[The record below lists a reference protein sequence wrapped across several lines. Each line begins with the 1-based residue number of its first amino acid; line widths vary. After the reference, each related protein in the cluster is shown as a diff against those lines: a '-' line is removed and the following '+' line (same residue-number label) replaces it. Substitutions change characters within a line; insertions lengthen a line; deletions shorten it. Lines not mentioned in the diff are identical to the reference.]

1 MVEDPYFI
9 TVRDSPRLGV
19 GGIHCEQARFFHGLN
34 GGNDGKTGIQ
44 EAARLPGQQLERESI
59 FVRTPPRPRRRL
71 EFSHRIDALGLQR
84 LTIKFGLA
92 GSRAEVSVSEGEKR
106 LVGS

>member
-19 GGIHCEQARFFHGLN
+19 RGIHFEQARFFHGLN
-34 GGNDGKTGIQ
+34 GGNVGKTGIQ
-44 EAARLPGQQLERESI
+44 KVVRLPRQQLEGESI
-59 FVRTPPRPRRRL
+59 FVRPMPRLRRRL
-71 EFSHRIDALGLQR
+71 EFSHRIEPLRLQR